1 MLSLLERHT
10 RRIRYLIGPE
20 MNFNVNNNNVNGIIK
35 NMFLEKKR
43 KNYILY

>member
-20 MNFNVNNNNVNGIIK
+20 MNFNNVNGIIK
-35 NMFLEKKR
+35 NMFLEKKKR

>member
-20 MNFNVNNNNVNGIIK
+20 MNFNNVNAIIK